1 MLRSTS
7 GGRFYGWR
15 VVSAAFVLAVFGL
28 GTGFYGPPI
37 FLNAVLE
44 TRGWSLPLVSTA
56 VTTHFLIGAVVTA
69 KLPSFYARW
78 GLANVTRL
86 GAISVALGIVGWA
99 SARQPWQL
107 FAAAALSGA
116 GWVTMGVAAINA
128 IVSPWFVRTRP
139 RALAVAYNG
148 ANLGGVIFAPL
159 WVTGIGLL
167 GFTLTAAAIGASTVA
182 VVSVLANR
190 VLSKTPEQIGTA
202 PDGDALD
209 ALDSPLA
216 SHLARPLRAGSLWR
230 DRRFQTLAA
239 GMALGLFA
247 QIGLLAHLYSLL
259 VPTLGNQSAGLAMGA
274 ITALAVLGRT
284 LIGWFMP
291 ITTDR
296 RLLAA
301 ASYAFQVAASL
312 TFLTAQGT
320 NIPTIIAAIVM
331 FGLAFGN
338 GTWLP
343 PLIAQVEFVNE
354 ELQRVVGL
362 IVAISQGAYAFAPA
376 GFGLIRGLSHDA
388 FLHPGT
394 APTVFIAAA
403 LIQALAASAFLIGRR
418 A

>member
-1 MLRSTS
+1 
-7 GGRFYGWR
+7 
-15 VVSAAFVLAVFGL
+15 
-28 GTGFYGPPI
+28 
-37 FLNAVLE
+37 
-44 TRGWSLPLVSTA
+44 
-56 VTTHFLIGAVVTA
+56 
-69 KLPSFYARW
+69 
-78 GLANVTRL
+78 
-86 GAISVALGIVGWA
+86 
-99 SARQPWQL
+99 
-107 FAAAALSGA
+107 
-116 GWVTMGVAAINA
+116 
-128 IVSPWFVRTRP
+128 
-139 RALAVAYNG
+139 
-148 ANLGGVIFAPL
+148 
-159 WVTGIGLL
+159 
-167 GFTLTAAAIGASTVA
+167 
-182 VVSVLANR
+182 
-190 VLSKTPEQIGTA
+190 
-202 PDGDALD
+202 
-209 ALDSPLA
+209 
-216 SHLARPLRAGSLWR
+216 
-230 DRRFQTLAA
+230 
-239 GMALGLFA
+239 MA
-247 QIGLLAHLYSLL
+247 
-259 VPTLGNQSAGLAMGA
+259 A

-301 ASYAFQVAASL
+301 VSYALQVAASL

-394 APTVFIAAA
+394 APTVFTAAA

>member
-56 VTTHFLIGAVVTA
+56 VSTHFLIGAVVTA

-78 GLANVTRL
+78 GLALVTRL

-182 VVSVLANR
+182 VVWILANR
-190 VLSKTPEQIGTA
+190 ALSKTPEQIGTA
-202 PDGDALD
+202 PDGDAPD
-209 ALDSPLA
+209 ASAPLT
-216 SHLARPLRAGSLWR
+216 SQLARPLPTGSLWR
-230 DRRFQTLAA
+230 DRKFQTLAG

-259 VPTLGNQSAGLAMGA
+259 APTLGNQSAGLAIGA

-284 LIGWFMP
+284 LIAWFMP

-301 ASYAFQVAASL
+301 ASYALQVAASL

-343 PLIAQVEFVNE
+343 PHIAQVEFVNE
-354 ELQRVVGL
+354 ELQRVVAL

-394 APTVFIAAA
+394 APTVFTAAA